1 MTTRERKEQFIDS
14 FTKHQQRIAISDVIC
29 DHGLEVFQPDI
40 IDEIV
45 SRLISNWKFNH
56 RLNRENRAIHAARL
70 ARITS

>member
-1 MTTRERKEQFIDS
+1 MTSRERKERFIDS
-14 FTKHQQRIAISDVIC
+14 FDRHSQRIAISDVIS
-29 DHGLEVFQPDI
+29 DHGLEAFQPDI

-56 RLNRENRAIHAARL
+56 RLNRENRAINAARL